1 MTDQSFC
8 LLHEACFIF
17 DDESHRPFKTARIL
31 FGYEQ
36 LHHMHFLFK

>member
-1 MTDQSFC
+1 MTDQRLR

-17 DDESHRPFKTARIL
+17 DDESRRPFKTARIL

-36 LHHMHFLFK
+36 LCYMYFLFK